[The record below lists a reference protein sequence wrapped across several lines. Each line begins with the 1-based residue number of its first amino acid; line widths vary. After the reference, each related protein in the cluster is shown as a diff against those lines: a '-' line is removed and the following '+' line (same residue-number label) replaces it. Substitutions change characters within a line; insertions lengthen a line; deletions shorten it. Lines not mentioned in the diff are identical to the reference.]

1 MFWNYFNNRFAKI
14 VQNATVDELVQLLD
28 SERKFPEKAQEAL
41 ILRENEDEMR
51 CYFVRNRTLSDA
63 NQVLLIEHIP
73 SQIFTMLSRQSV
85 CDKAA
90 ELIVQQGNSDNIFLL
105 LSSQSVS
112 DKLQKTIVERGISE
126 EIITMLSHSRSIS
139 QEVAEAVVVR
149 GVDEEIKLLSQEYCY
164 LPQRYERSII
174 ARGIASEQ
182 TLLIKQGLT
191 QQESVSLIIEC
202 GHHEAIM
209 ALLQTLDWQSPVH
222 LSDDDRDNIIRRDN
236 PEEIKAFFDNGWLPT
251 ETAIIHLIDAKNYDY
266 VAKSLMIDCSGY
278 NPFTYRIINY
288 LLCYGDEFTISV
300 LLRKKDVVLHQLKLA
315 NKTQEWLENKILE
328 RGNKDEIAQ
337 LARIYKVSEYTV
349 NEILHRNIGQEIKA
363 LIDGNNI
370 SDAYIYNLID
380 LQRYDLLENYARC
393 VPNNPTFYLLTK
405 YMKAHH

>member
-28 SERKFPEKAQEAL
+28 SERKFPEKAQKAL

-105 LSSQSVS
+105 LSNQSVS

-126 EIITMLSHSRSIS
+126 EIIAMLSHSRNIS
-139 QEVAEAVVVR
+139 QEVAEAIVVR
-149 GVDEEIKLLSQEYCY
+149 EVDKEIKLLSQEYC
-164 LPQRYERSII
+164 LPQRYECSII

-182 TLLIKQGLT
+182 TSLIKQGLT
-191 QQESVSLIIEC
+191 QQESVSMIIEC

-222 LSDDDRDNIIRRDN
+222 LNDDDRDNIIRRDN

-266 VAKSLMIDCSGY
+266 VAKSLMIDCRGY

-337 LARIYKVSEYTV
+337 LARIYKVSDYTV
-349 NEILHRNIGQEIKA
+349 REILRRNVPQEIKA
-363 LIDGNNI
+363 LIKGKNI
-370 SDAYIYNLID
+370 SDEFVVDLID
-380 LQRYDLLENYARC
+380 HQQYELLENYSRY
-393 VPNNPTFYLLTK
+393 VLDNPSLYLLVK
-405 YMKAHH
+405 YIRTHS